1 MSASK
6 PESEVEPTAAE
17 DTAPEEVVASVEPEG
32 EKDEQSRLL
41 EQLDTLTAEAN
52 SHRDRALRAVAELE
66 NYRKRALREKTEGRK
81 YANQDLMETFLPILD
96 NFAMGLQVARQH
108 EAGKAF
114 AEGFA
119 MVLTQVNSWLESNGI
134 VCLDPAGEA
143 FDPNLHE
150 SVAYLEHAEIP
161 DGHVIEVNRVGYSLH
176 DRLLRPAVVVVSK
189 GPAES
194 TEA

>member
-6 PESEVEPTAAE
+6 PESEVEPSAPE
-17 DTAPEEVVASVEPEG
+17 DTAPEEAVASFEAEG
-32 EKDEQSRLL
+32 EQDEQSKLL
-41 EQLDTLTAEAN
+41 EQLETLTAEAN
-52 SHRDRALRAVAELE
+52 GYRDRALRAVAELE
-66 NYRKRALREKTEGRK
+66 NYRKRAIREKDESRK
-81 YANQDLMETFLPILD
+81 YANQDLMETFLPLLD
-96 NFAMGLQVARQH
+96 NFSMGLQAAQQH

-119 MVLTQVNSWLESNGI
+119 MVLTQVNGWLESNGI
-134 VCLDPAGEA
+134 ACLNPVGEA

-150 SVAYLEHAEIP
+150 SVAHLEHAEIP

-189 GPAES
+189 GPAGTS
-194 TEA
+194 EA

>member
-6 PESEVEPTAAE
+6 PESEVEPS
-17 DTAPEEVVASVEPEG
+17 APEEIVSDEVVPSSEG
-32 EKDEQSRLL
+32 ESEPGEQSTLL
-41 EQLDTLTAEAN
+41 EQLDALTLEAN
-52 SHRDRALRAVAELE
+52 GYRDRALRAVAELE
-66 NYRKRALREKTEGRK
+66 NYRKRALREKAECRK

-96 NFAMGLQVARQH
+96 NFSMGLQAAQQH

-119 MVLTQVNSWLESNGI
+119 MVLAQVNGWLESNG
-134 VCLDPAGEA
+134 VTCLNPLGEA

-150 SVAYLEHAEIP
+150 SVGHVEDAEVAE
-161 DGHVIEVNRVGYSLH
+161 GHVIEVTRIGYRLH

-189 GPAES
+189 GPAGS
-194 TEA
+194 TEG